1 MRALIE
7 AVGANGNSRL
17 STNGGS
23 AHWCRCGASGSG
35 RSLSGGRCRLLESRL
50 MRKFLLG
57 LGALSLATLAPAA
70 APPPADQRIAQRVRA
85 DVEFLASDGL
95 EGRDTG
101 SRGHAIA
108 ADYVA
113 AQFRAIG
120 LEPAGDKG
128 GWFQHVPFRRASFDT
143 PPRIILTLAGKPA
156 ALVQGTDASLR
167 PSVTIPSIRQQ
178 AGFVFVGY
186 GLKDAALGL
195 DDYRGLDVR
204 GKIVVVLSGT
214 PAGLPSDIAAHL
226 GSTKDDTAAA
236 LGAVGFL
243 EVDRRKSRGNR
254 PESVRFGGRPLI
266 DWVDTDGRS
275 GLSPPGLALRLDL
288 TSAYAERLFDGAPQS
303 LAAIQKAVKA
313 NPKARIPG
321 FVLAPTIAVEAT
333 SKWEDFTSPEVIGLL
348 RGSDPA
354 LAPEYV
360 VLMGHLDHLG
370 MKKDAK
376 PGEDAIYN
384 GALDNAAG
392 VATMLEAARQFA
404 AQPTR
409 PKRSLLFIAN
419 TGEERGLLG
428 ASYFASHPT
437 VPAASIVG
445 LVDLDMPLLLYPF
458 TDVIAFGAD
467 HSTIGASVAEAGR
480 AMGIAVSPDPMPNEA
495 IFVRSDHY
503 MFVRKGVPAVLLM
516 TGHANGGKPKWDNF
530 LGGVYHSVGDDLTQK
545 IDWDAGARYALLNY
559 RIARAMAD
567 APSRPMWLQGD
578 YFGNLYDQGG
588 PRAPIVSPSRP

>member
-1 MRALIE
+1 MRQFLCGLALI
-7 AVGANGNSRL
+7 
-17 STNGGS
+17 
-23 AHWCRCGASGSG
+23 
-35 RSLSGGRCRLLESRL
+35 
-50 MRKFLLG
+50 
-57 LGALSLATLAPAA
+57 SLAATAPAA
-70 APPPADQRIAQRVRA
+70 DPRPADQRVAQRVRA
-85 DVEFLASDGL
+85 DVEFLASDDL

-120 LEPAGDKG
+120 LEPAGEKG
-128 GWFQHVPFRRASFDT
+128 GWLQQVPFRRASFDK
-143 PPRIILTLAGKPA
+143 PPRLTLTIAGKPVE
-156 ALVQGTDASLR
+156 LVQGADAALR
-167 PSVTIPSIRQQ
+167 PSATDKAIRRQ
-178 AGFVFVGY
+178 AGFIFVGH
-186 GLKDAALGL
+186 GLKDARLGY

-204 GKIVVVLSGT
+204 GKIVVVLAGA
-214 PAGLPSDIAAHL
+214 PDGLPSDIEAHL
-226 GSTKDDTAAA
+226 GSTKDEIAAA
-236 LGAVGFL
+236 AGAIGFV
-243 EVDRRKSRGNR
+243 EVDRRKPRPKQ
-254 PESVRFGGRPLI
+254 PESVRFGGRELV
-266 DWVDTDGRS
+266 DWVDAAGRAGS
-275 GLSPPGLALRLDL
+275 SPPGLSIRLDL
-288 TSAYAERLFDGAPQS
+288 SRAYAARLFDGAPRS
-303 LAAIQKAVKA
+303 LAAIQAAVKA
-313 NPKARIPG
+313 NPKAQPQG
-321 FVLAPTIAVEAT
+321 FALSPTLAIDAT

-348 RGSDPA
+348 KGSDPR
-354 LAPEYV
+354 LAAEHV

-370 MKKDAK
+370 LKQNAK
-376 PGEDAIYN
+376 PGEDAVYN

-404 AQPTR
+404 AQPVR

-428 ASYFASHPT
+428 ADYYANHPT
-437 VPAASIVG
+437 VPAKSIVG

-480 AMGIAVSPDPMPNEA
+480 SMGVAVSPDPMPKEA

-516 TGHANGGKPKWDNF
+516 TGHANGGKKKWDSF
-530 LGGVYHSVGDDLTQK
+530 LGGVYHTVGDDLAQK

-559 RIARAMAD
+559 HIARAMAD

-578 YFGNLYDQGG
+578 YFGDLYDSGG
-588 PRAPIVSPSRP
+588 PRAPVVSPLRP

>member
-1 MRALIE
+1 
-7 AVGANGNSRL
+7 
-17 STNGGS
+17 
-23 AHWCRCGASGSG
+23 
-35 RSLSGGRCRLLESRL
+35 
-50 MRKFLLG
+50 MRKYLLG
-57 LGALSLATLAPAA
+57 LGALALATLAPAA
-70 APPPADQRIAQRVRA
+70 APVPADQRIAQRVRA

-101 SRGHAIA
+101 SHGHAIA

-128 GWFQHVPFRRASFDT
+128 GWFQQVPFRRASFDT
-143 PPRIILTLAGKPA
+143 PPRITLTLGGKPVS
-156 ALVQGTDASLR
+156 LIHGTDASLR
-167 PSVTIPSIRQQ
+167 PSVTTKSIRQQ

-186 GLKDAALGL
+186 GLSDAALGY

-204 GKIVVVLSGT
+204 GKIVVALSGT
-214 PAGLPSDIAAHL
+214 PEGLPSDIAAHL
-226 GSTKDDTAAA
+226 GSTKDDIAAA
-236 LGAVGFL
+236 AGAIGFL
-243 EVDRRKSRGNR
+243 EVDRRTPRGNR
-254 PESVRFGGRPLI
+254 PESVRFSGRPLI
-266 DWVDTDGRS
+266 DWVDAAGLT
-275 GLSPPGLALRLDL
+275 GLSPPGLSLRLDL
-288 TSAYAERLFDGAPQS
+288 TRTYAARLFDGAPRS
-303 LAAIQKAVKA
+303 LAAIQAAVKA
-313 NPKARIPG
+313 KPKARIPG
-321 FVLAPTIAVEAT
+321 FALAPTIAVEAI

-348 RGSDPA
+348 KGSDPR
-354 LAPEYV
+354 LAAEHV

-370 MKKDAK
+370 LKKDAK
-376 PGEDAIYN
+376 PGEDAVYN

-409 PKRSLLFIAN
+409 PRRSLLFIAN

-437 VPAASIVG
+437 VPANSIVG

-480 AMGIAVSPDPMPNEA
+480 SMGIAVSPDPMPKEA

-516 TGHANGGKPKWDNF
+516 TGHANGGKPMWDKF
-530 LGGVYHSVGDDLTQK
+530 LGGTYHSLGDDLTQK

-578 YFGNLYDQGG
+578 YFGDLYDRGG

>member
-1 MRALIE
+1 MREIL
-7 AVGANGNSRL
+7 
-17 STNGGS
+17 
-23 AHWCRCGASGSG
+23 
-35 RSLSGGRCRLLESRL
+35 
-50 MRKFLLG
+50 FG
-57 LGALSLATLAPAA
+57 LVALSLTAAAPAA
-70 APPPADQRIAQRVRA
+70 EPQPVDQRIAQRVRA
-85 DVEFLASDGL
+85 DVEFLASDEL

-101 SRGHAIA
+101 TRGHAIA

-120 LEPAGDKG
+120 LEPGGDKG
-128 GWFQHVPFRRASFDT
+128 NWFQQVPFRRASFDT
-143 PPRIILTLAGKPA
+143 APRLTLTIGGKPVE
-156 ALVQGTDASLR
+156 LVQGTDAALR
-167 PSVTIPSIRQQ
+167 PSATARLLRQN
-178 AGFVFVGY
+178 AGFMFVGH
-186 GLKDAALGL
+186 GLKDVRLGL

-204 GKIVVVLSGT
+204 GKIVVVLAGT

-226 GSTKDDTAAA
+226 GSTKDEVAAA
-236 LGAVGFL
+236 AGAIGFV
-243 EVDRRKSRGNR
+243 EVDRAKPR
-254 PESVRFGGRPLI
+254 PKQPDSVRFGGRPVV
-266 DWVDTDGRS
+266 DWVDASGRAGS
-275 GLSPPGLALRLDL
+275 SPGMTIRLDL
-288 TSAYAERLFDGAPQS
+288 SHAYAARLFDGAPQS
-303 LAAIQKAVKA
+303 LGAIQAAVKA

-321 FVLAPTIAVEAT
+321 FALTPTIAIDAT

-348 RGSDPA
+348 KGSDPR
-354 LAPEYV
+354 LAAEHI

-370 MKKDAK
+370 LKKDAK
-376 PGEDAIYN
+376 PGEDAVYN

-404 AQPTR
+404 TQPTR
-409 PKRSLLFIAN
+409 PARSLLFIAN

-428 ASYFASHPT
+428 ADYYANHPT
-437 VPAASIVG
+437 VPASSIVG

-480 AMGIAVSPDPMPNEA
+480 SMGVAVSPDPMPKEA

-516 TGHANGGKPKWDNF
+516 TGHANGGKAKWDSF
-530 LGGVYHSVGDDLTQK
+530 LGGTYHSLKDDLAQK

-567 APSRPMWLQGD
+567 APVRPMWLQGD
-578 YFGNLYDQGG
+578 YFGDLYDPNG
-588 PRAPIVSPSRP
+588 PRPAR